1 MKDGRSWT
9 AGWLYVTTFVTGAA
23 VMALE
28 MAASRFLA
36 PYFGTSLP
44 VWANLIGLILI
55 ALSAGY
61 YAGGRLADRLPD
73 GRVLANV
80 VVAGG
85 IFASL
90 VPLAGQG
97 IFRFMASGIT
107 DTPVP
112 QVVASF
118 VAILL
123 VFFPPV
129 FLLAFVSPFAIRLAT
144 LDIAKSGQVA
154 GNLYAFSTLGS
165 ITGTFVPAFVT
176 IPFIGTRETIL
187 IASVLLIAAGALGP
201 GRRARLL
208 WLFLP
213 LAVYL
218 AGPPVVKPVPGLLY
232 ERETPYQFVQVVTQG
247 SYRYLIVNEGGG
259 IQSVYNAG
267 GILTGMYYDYYL
279 PLPLLRTGQ
288 DKKVLVLG
296 SAGGTI
302 LRQYYTVLA
311 NRYHL
316 DLTGVEIDPVV
327 AALGPLYFGL
337 DPDQVHVVVADARPW
352 LAASRAS
359 YDIIIVDAY
368 SHQMYIPFQLTTRE
382 FFASV
387 KQHLRPGGLVALNVN
402 AVSPDSSLLLAIERT
417 VAAVFPYTYQVPV
430 PGSYNY
436 VVIGTDLPVDAA
448 ALRAL
453 DGSSVANVA
462 RTFAAGLVPV
472 GRTQGLVLTDNRAPV
487 EFLTDQMIW
496 QVLPGGRP

>member
-1 MKDGRSWT
+1 MNDGHRGT
-9 AGWLYVTTFVTGAA
+9 AGWLYVTTLVTGTA

-61 YAGGRLADRLPD
+61 YVGGRLADRLPD

-85 IFASL
+85 VFATL

-144 LDIAKSGQVA
+144 FQVAKSGQVA

-165 ITGTFVPAFVT
+165 IIGTFVPAFVT

-187 IASVLLIAAGALGP
+187 ISAALLIATGAFGP

-213 LAVYL
+213 LAVYFV
-218 AGPPVVKPVPGLLY
+218 GPPVVKPVPGLVY

-247 SYRYLIVNEGGG
+247 SDRFLIVNEGGG
-259 IQSVYNAG
+259 IQSVFNAES
-267 GILTGMYYDYYL
+267 ILTGMYYDYYL
-279 PLPLLRTGQ
+279 PLPLLRAGQ
-288 DKKVLVLG
+288 DKNVLVLG
-296 SAGGTI
+296 AAGGTI
-302 LRQYYTVLA
+302 LRQYYTVLG

-327 AALGPLYFGL
+327 ASLGPLYFGL
-337 DPDQVHVVVADARPW
+337 DPDRVHVVIADARPW
-352 LAASRAS
+352 LAASQAR

-387 KQHLRPGGLVALNVN
+387 KQHLRPGSLVALNVN
-402 AVSPDSSLLLAIERT
+402 AVSPESSLLLAIERT

-436 VVIGTDLPVDAA
+436 VVIGTDQPVDASG
-448 ALRAL
+448 LGEL
-453 DGSSVANVA
+453 DGTILASVAK
-462 RTFAAGLVPV
+462 TLAAGLTPA
-472 GRTQGLVLTDNRAPV
+472 GRTQGLLLTDDRAPV

-496 QVLPGGRP
+496 QVLPESRP